1 MRLSIIIFCLFLLM
15 SNFVCGNETIK
26 ETFDNMIN
34 DHINGEKINII
45 YGDVENYHDFFSS
58 VVLSGNLAKY
68 IDENYTSFPLIIS
81 EDEYDN
87 QKNIILIGGPC
98 ANKVSES
105 IINNYGYNCKDWQF
119 TNGEQLFKVVQN
131 GDGVAIIIAGNVFND
146 TNQAIKKLK
155 KYESYPE
162 FSLNDEHIFNIKEGF
177 DYGERC
183 TGIRCFFTDVS

>member
-81 EDEYDN
+81 EDE
-87 QKNIILIGGPC
+87 
-98 ANKVSES
+98 
-105 IINNYGYNCKDWQF
+105 
-119 TNGEQLFKVVQN
+119 
-131 GDGVAIIIAGNVFND
+131 
-146 TNQAIKKLK
+146 
-155 KYESYPE
+155 
-162 FSLNDEHIFNIKEGF
+162 
-177 DYGERC
+177 
-183 TGIRCFFTDVS
+183 